1 MIIKAADLENVAQE
15 KTSESI
21 SPNYPISAD
30 DPGTSTSKRVPKT
43 SWTVQQVRGQGAS
56 KPRLFKNV
64 RHGLY
69 SFLWPA
75 DNIDTASSETIEAV
89 TEANAR
95 PRWRVGYSRDRGTQ
109 SSAYSA
115 YKENAV
121 VVSTNARS
129 ANGKPGALDA
139 RVLAHALFIKGPE
152 INHLIVVSAIKQN
165 YSANRL

>member
-1 MIIKAADLENVAQE
+1 MSDILTRCNVIIKAAD
-15 KTSESI
+15 I

-30 DPGTSTSKRVPKT
+30 DPGTITSKRVPST

-56 KPRLFKNV
+56 KPSLFKNV

-75 DNIDTASSETIEAV
+75 DSIDTASSETIEAV

-95 PRWRVGYSRDRGTQ
+95 PRWRVGHSGDRGTFPG
-109 SSAYSA
+109 ACSA
-115 YKENAV
+115 YKEDAAV
-121 VVSTNARS
+121 VLTDARS

-139 RVLAHALFIKGPE
+139 RVLAHALFNQGPE
-152 INHLIVVSAIKQN
+152 INHLIAVSAIKQD
-165 YSANRL
+165 YSANRP